1 MKKELL
7 AAGVT
12 AVATIALSQVVVNAE
27 DVVKEPQ
34 LGKTDEKETQA
45 TSPLAEA
52 EANVEKTFVARK
64 NAYDEMNSKEKEYK
78 EAKEEKRVADDALE
92 TEENV
97 IKNDVTEMHSD
108 KEQATTN
115 AKNELDEATKEN
127 DTNSQKVKDLTQEV
141 EKRSKEK
148 DEKEEALKNAETNK
162 ESINESAKKQLV
174 EKEKALNQEK
184 EDLTKKEA
192 AYNSLGEKD
201 SQALQK
207 AVNSKQEEQK
217 QNEDKIA
224 AVDKILNRPTIELWL
239 SQDDNVVKGNDYKN
253 TYQIPTPS
261 NCLGKPEY
269 SYNTDTDVEGVEI
282 DENGL
287 VTAKEI
293 FSDMPASHSFR
304 PNFYPQKWEGV
315 VTVQWTDTNHNEHED
330 LYNVHIGDYDYAQ
343 REKQYQKT
351 LDTITK
357 DSKAT
362 KDKITSI
369 VNYVAQEKY
378 DKNDPWAVYYLR
390 NDLYHLLALAHISV
404 ETRPEITEV
413 PEDADHDYTNDMISY
428 KNEDGTEHG
437 FIVDLNNRDSN
448 GKIRFEELENISKD
462 IQNVDG
468 IPTYIAYSGG
478 NPKDVRIT
486 EGVER
491 IGYRE
496 YSFSN
501 HHINRL
507 YIPASVKEIK
517 DLDLYNG
524 VGYFDVASNNM
535 YYKSINGDVYSYDGS
550 ELVLAGDAKKKM
562 VVVDG
567 TKRISNM
574 AFLDKYQDL
583 VFPESLE
590 ELHAYLANSSYRKI
604 IIPEKIKEIDIDDF
618 AGTGVLVVEGKDT
631 KFKDFFGRGDYM
643 DLLTLYAPTDSLA
656 AQWAKTAAKVKF
668 IPLTDENR
676 SEALTPLPEED
687 SRILPDYLT
696 DYSIY
701 GPYYVAPEEKQEYI
715 DYKTYLQE
723 QVDKTNKDINKLKS
737 DQETIND
744 YQKAQQAVSEAQKKY
759 DDAKKNLEGN
769 ILAQLEQ
776 EAKSAKESYLKA
788 VKELDEAKQNAQTS
802 QLKYDNALASYKKAK
817 EVQDKALLV
826 TGDDAIKGAITDPEY
841 TYLNG
846 DVKKLN
852 ALRDAAIKANAIFG
866 KKEEAYNKAKAAYN
880 DAIRDFELAN
890 DTLYNETLKAISR
903 VTTRTVTNNDKHQD
917 DHNTNVTAQ
926 IDNDTIINL
935 LGDEDYGKVY
945 DAFLKNQDVNVEVDY
960 GVDAENAKEVAMILD
975 YAKKDQDEVIDFFS
989 LGIKVKAG
997 NTTFNVHSLE
1007 EPITYKLDLTHI
1019 NKANRDFYVL
1029 RIHNNKVEKLPVS
1042 ITGNTGSFTSAKYS
1056 TFALVAKNRLVN
1068 TAIATNTKT
1077 ISNANA
1083 NITVK
1088 QANKSTTTTTTVTT
1102 KKNSPKVVETG
1113 DSTVLFNY
1121 ITLAGISIVGM
1132 IKCRKKA
1139 RQ

>member
-34 LGKTDEKETQA
+34 VGKTDEKETQA

-97 IKNDVTEMHSD
+97 IKNNVTEMHSNI
-108 KEQATTN
+108 EQTTTN
-115 AKNELDEATKEN
+115 AKTQLNQTAKEN
-127 DTNSQKVKDLTQEV
+127 DINNQKVKDLTQEV

-162 ESINESAKKQLV
+162 ESINESAKKQLEEN
-174 EKEKALNQEK
+174 EKTLNQEK
-184 EDLTKKEA
+184 EELTKKEA
-192 AYNSLGEKD
+192 AYNSLTEKD
-201 SQALQK
+201 PQALQK

-239 SQDDNVVKGNDYKN
+239 SQDDNVVKGDDYKN

-269 SYNTDTDVEGVEI
+269 SYNTETDVEGVEI

-293 FSDMPASHSFR
+293 FSGMPASHDFR
-304 PNFYPQKWEGV
+304 PDFYPQKWEGV

-413 PEDADHDYTNDMISY
+413 PEDAGHYYTNDMISY

-437 FIVDLNNRDSN
+437 FIVDLNYRDSN

-478 NPKDVRIT
+478 NTKEVRIPG
-486 EGVER
+486 GVVTL
-491 IGYRE
+491 GYGD
-496 YSFSN
+496 YSFSS
-501 HHINRL
+501 HHIDHV

-535 YYKSINGDVYSYDGS
+535 YYKSINGDVYTYDGS
-550 ELVLAGDAKKKM
+550 ELVLAGDAKEKM
-562 VVVDG
+562 VVAEG
-567 TKRISNM
+567 AKRISSM
-574 AFLDKYQDL
+574 AFLDRYQDL

-590 ELHAYLANSSYRKI
+590 ELHAYLANSSYKKL
-604 IIPEKIKEIDIDDF
+604 IIPKNVKEINMSDLDGTDI
-618 AGTGVLVVEGKDT
+618 LVIEGKNT
-631 KFKDFFGRGDYM
+631 KIDEIWERGDYM
-643 DLLTLYAPTDSLA
+643 NLLTLYAPADSEV
-656 AQWAKTAAKVKF
+656 AQWAKTATKVKF
-668 IPLTDENR
+668 IPLTDDNR
-676 SEALTPLPEED
+676 AEALQPLPEED
-687 SRILPDYLT
+687 SRILPDFLF
-696 DYSIY
+696 DD
-701 GPYYVAPEEKQEYI
+701 PYYVSSDEKQEYI

-744 YQKAQQAVSEAQKKY
+744 YQKAQQAVLEAQKKY
-759 DDAKKNLEGN
+759 DDAKKTIEGN

-776 EAKSAKESYLKA
+776 EAKDAKDSYQK
-788 VKELDEAKQNAQTS
+788 VVSELDESKQKAQLS
-802 QLKYDNALASYKKAK
+802 QQKYDNALAAYKKAK

-866 KKEEAYNKAKAAYN
+866 EKEEAYNKAKAAYN
-880 DAIRDFELAN
+880 DAIKDFEFAN

-903 VTTRTVTNNDKHQD
+903 VTTKTVINSDKHQD
-917 DHNTNVTAQ
+917 DQNTNVTAQ
-926 IDNDTIINL
+926 LDNDTIINL
-935 LGDEDYGKVY
+935 LGDEDYEKVY
-945 DAFLKNQDVNVEVDY
+945 DAFLRNQDVNVEVDY
-960 GVDAENAKEVAMILD
+960 GLDAVNANEVAMLLD
-975 YAKKDQDEVIDFFS
+975 YAKKDQAEVIDFFS

-997 NTTFNVHSLE
+997 DTTINVHSLE

-1029 RIHNNKVEKLPVS
+1029 RVHDNKVEKLAVS
-1042 ITGNTGSFTSAKYS
+1042 ITGNTGSFTSDKYS

-1068 TAIATNTKT
+1068 TAVEANTKT
-1077 ISNANA
+1077 ISNTNA
-1083 NITVK
+1083 NVTVK
-1088 QANKSTTTTTTVTT
+1088 QVNKSTTNTTTVTT
-1102 KKNSPKVVETG
+1102 KKKNSTKVVETG

-1121 ITLAGISIVGM
+1121 ITLAGISIIGM